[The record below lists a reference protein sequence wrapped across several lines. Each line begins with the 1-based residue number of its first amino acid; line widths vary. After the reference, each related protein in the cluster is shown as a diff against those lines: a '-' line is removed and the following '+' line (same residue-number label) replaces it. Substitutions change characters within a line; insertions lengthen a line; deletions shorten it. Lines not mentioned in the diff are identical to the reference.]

1 MTKVISRIATIVGS
15 TLVALILTPGAAMAE
30 CGKVTYQAGGAEDPC
45 HGAAIL
51 AITIGDGVALGLAI
65 AVTIAS
71 YMAGAISQSAFT
83 STIAAITDE
92 ALSDAPTATRGSGAA
107 AVQPAPPTSVTAGT
121 QSGTTA
127 STQLAL
133 PSGRASQS
141 LGQLRAMKDPGRR
154 WQAGE
159 DWIREMYGGGE
170 ETHYPVSPND
180 DADFPVQAR
189 GGRFVDAPVALPGG
203 GTLGVEVKMY
213 GQYRTV
219 TVASGGKVTQ
229 KVEVPLSDSIREQI
243 NKDVALRSQ
252 DASFDPR
259 WTFPGAGP
267 SPALRE
273 YLTRARIVFVE
284 YD

>member
-1 MTKVISRIATIVGS
+1 
-15 TLVALILTPGAAMAE
+15 
-30 CGKVTYQAGGAEDPC
+30 
-45 HGAAIL
+45 
-51 AITIGDGVALGLAI
+51 
-65 AVTIAS
+65 
-71 YMAGAISQSAFT
+71 
-83 STIAAITDE
+83 
-92 ALSDAPTATRGSGAA
+92 
-107 AVQPAPPTSVTAGT
+107 
-121 QSGTTA
+121 
-127 STQLAL
+127 
-133 PSGRASQS
+133 
-141 LGQLRAMKDPGRR
+141 MKDPGRR

-189 GGRFVDAPVALPGG
+189 GGSF
-203 GTLGVEVKMY
+203 GVEVKMY

-267 SPALRE
+267 YPALRE